1 MAVPKFFD
9 FFYPVLVVLENQGA
23 TKVPILRQK
32 VADLMKLTVEEREQL
47 VPSGTQSTYG
57 NRVAWALSYMKKAQ
71 LVKSPLR
78 GTYEITPAGR
88 RALIEVGDRIDL
100 NYLNSVYTS
109 YARMFAQMAM
119 QRTKTAAM
127 NPSLVF
133 A

>member
-100 NYLNSVYTS
+100 NYL
-109 YARMFAQMAM
+109 
-119 QRTKTAAM
+119 
-127 NPSLVF
+127 
-133 A
+133 